1 MGKLKF
7 SRKALTDLEDIWDYT
22 VEKWSEKQAEKYYR
36 FLLDACKEIA
46 ANPKAGRSYTQI
58 SPNLFGVNPGRHI
71 VFYQLD
77 EQGDTVV
84 LRILHQQMDLKQR
97 MGE

>member
-22 VEKWSEKQAEKYYR
+22 VEAWSEKQAEKYYR
-36 FLLDACKEIA
+36 FLLDACMGIA
-46 ANPKAGRSYTQI
+46 ENPKAGRQYAQI
-58 SPNLFGVNPGRHI
+58 SSNLFGVSLGRHI
-71 VFYQLD
+71 IFYQLD
-77 EQGDTVV
+77 EQGNTVV